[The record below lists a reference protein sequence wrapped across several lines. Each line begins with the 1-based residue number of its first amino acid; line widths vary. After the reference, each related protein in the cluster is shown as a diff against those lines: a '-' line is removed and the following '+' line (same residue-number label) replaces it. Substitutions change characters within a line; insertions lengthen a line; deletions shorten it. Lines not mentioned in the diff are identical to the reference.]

1 MSNLQ
6 FHVTGAVTT
15 VKTNGGALVGYLV
28 TRLNGDTTVI
38 AGPGH
43 GTGATY
49 TSSSVALDRLLA
61 GTGPTRSEREIENI
75 G

>member
-1 MSNLQ
+1 MTNLQ
-6 FHVTGAVTT
+6 FHVTGSVTT

-28 TRLNGDTTVI
+28 ARKNGDTTTI

-49 TSSSVALDRLLA
+49 TSSLVALERLLA
-61 GTGPTRSEREIENI
+61 TSGPTRSERQVDAS
-75 G
+75 

>member
-1 MSNLQ
+1 MTNLQ
-6 FHVTGAVTT
+6 FHVTGSVTT

-28 TRLNGDTTVI
+28 ARKNGDTTTI

-49 TSSSVALDRLLA
+49 TSSLVALERLLA
-61 GTGPTRSEREIENI
+61 GTGPTRSERRVDAS
-75 G
+75 